1 MAKKVYIDFE
11 LRYKEA
17 VKNLDEMQ
25 KEYTKLENS
34 VEKYEKQTKK
44 AEETSNELGGT
55 LDKVTGGAV
64 TKFKGLKTGLGGVT
78 KSFKTL
84 RGAIIATGIG
94 ALIVAIGSL
103 TAMFSRSEEGQNKF
117 AKILTQLGV
126 IAGNVMDIFSDLG
139 KVVFNVFT
147 GNFKGAKEAIND
159 VTEGIKNFGEETRR
173 EIKVAGELADKRAK
187 ADKVE
192 RKLLVERA
200 EATRKFNELREKAAD
215 KENVSI
221 EDRIAALKEAGRIE
235 DEITKKEIE
244 AARLRFEA
252 KKQENALAEST
263 KEDLDEQ
270 AQLEARLIELEASRL
285 KKQKTLTAE
294 ITTNLREAKA
304 ERKAEQAEKDAED
317 KLAEDKEKAR
327 LDSIQKIRDDF
338 KKKTEDEAAQTEVQK
353 LELEKE
359 RKLTE
364 LKELEA
370 TEDQK
375 AEIIAFYRK
384 KIDDATDKANDE
396 QDKKEELLA
405 KQKEAR
411 LQQTV
416 GNLISIVGANSKF
429 GKGIAA
435 ANAIRDT
442 FAGANKAFAQGGI
455 FGFVQGAA
463 IIASGLKN
471 VKTIM
476 GTKDPT
482 PTGGIS
488 RGGGGSD
495 PSISIPSSTVDSIS
509 PQFNVVGAA
518 GTNQLADVIAGQSQQ
533 PTRAYVVSNDVS
545 TAQELD
551 RNIIEGASI
560 G

>member
-147 GNFKGAKEAIND
+147 GNFKGAKDAIND
-159 VTEGIKNFGEETRR
+159 VTDGIKNFGEETRK

-338 KKKTEDEAAQTEVQK
+338 EKKVEDEKAVKEFEK
-353 LELEKE
+353 LELEKQ
-359 RKLTE
+359 RKIAE
-364 LKELEA
+364 LDELEA
-370 TEDQK
+370 TEAQK
-375 AEIIAFYRK
+375 ADIVLYYNNLIQNAKNKSDEDEIK
-384 KIDDATDKANDE
+384 KKKLVE
-396 QDKKEELLA
+396 QAKVNMA
-405 KQKEAR
+405 KQTFSNIATALGENSKAGKAAAAAAALINTYQGITAELATK
-411 LQQTV
+411 TV
-416 GNLISIVGANSKF
+416 TPFDFAIKLANIATTAAIGFKSVKDILKTDSKSVSGPDEVVGVTNTGGSSQPPSFNIVGAN
-429 GKGIAA
+429 
-435 ANAIRDT
+435 
-442 FAGANKAFAQGGI
+442 
-455 FGFVQGAA
+455 V
-463 IIASGLKN
+463 
-471 VKTIM
+471 
-476 GTKDPT
+476 
-482 PTGGIS
+482 
-488 RGGGGSD
+488 
-495 PSISIPSSTVDSIS
+495 
-509 PQFNVVGAA
+509 
-518 GTNQLADVIAGQSQQ
+518 TNQLADVIAGQAAQ

-551 RNIIEGASI
+551 RNIIDGASI